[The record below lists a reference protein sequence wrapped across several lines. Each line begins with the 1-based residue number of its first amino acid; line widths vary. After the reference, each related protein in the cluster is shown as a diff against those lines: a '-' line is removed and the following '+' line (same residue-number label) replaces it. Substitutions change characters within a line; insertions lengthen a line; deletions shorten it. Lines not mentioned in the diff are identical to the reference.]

1 MLHNFDQG
9 LNFMCISEK
18 IDRDLDVP
26 DFDIGVFQGS
36 AVSLDHHPLGYAAGE
51 RHEVIVFLRQPRG
64 NDTDSLALEKLMRHA
79 GWRKSLLSLLFVLS
93 NPSDAPSD
101 ALANAL
107 ERDET
112 LHDSYRNA
120 LEHGAAVIV
129 CGATL

>member
-1 MLHNFDQG
+1 MLHKFDQG

-18 IDRDLDVP
+18 IARDLDVP

-64 NDTDSLALEKLMRHA
+64 DDTDSLAMEKLMRHA

-93 NPSDAPSD
+93 NPS
-101 ALANAL
+101 NAL